1 MDTTY
6 FRHKL
11 DIHRKKIV
19 LIAFLAVLLM
29 PLASQAQ
36 LTKEKYNPNYDE
48 RPIRYGF
55 LLGIQRASLVPKY
68 DENFITED
76 FDTVSSIQAPWSTGL
91 AIGFIGQVRLNQYLD
106 LRLTPMVTIAE
117 YDLYYTYTTDAED
130 RVATAETVFVNLPLM
145 VKYKSYRRGNYRMYV
160 TGGANPSFEVSG
172 RKEDEGDVQRL
183 PIQDMNFSIELGLG
197 LDIYYPLFKFSPEL
211 RFSKGV
217 VNLRKD
223 SKDNL
228 TEGLERVTT
237 NTVSLL
243 FHFQ

>member
-11 DIHRKKIV
+11 DLHGKKIV
-19 LIAFLAVLLM
+19 LAALLATLLI
-29 PLASQAQ
+29 PFESNAQ
-36 LTKEKYNPNYDE
+36 ITREKYNPNYDE

-55 LLGIQRASLVPKY
+55 LLGVQRASLQPRY
-68 DENFITED
+68 DENFVTED
-76 FDTVSSIQAPWSTGL
+76 FDTTYAIQAPWSTGL
-91 AIGFIGQVRLNQYLD
+91 VIGFIGQLRLNQYLD

-117 YDLYYTYTTDAED
+117 YDLEYTYAKKKDEI
-130 RVATAETVFVNLPLM
+130 ATAETVFVNLPLM
-145 VKYKSYRRGNYRMYV
+145 LKYKSYRRGNYRMYI

-183 PIQDMNFSIELGLG
+183 PIQDMNFALELGLG
-197 LDIYYPLFKFSPEL
+197 LDIYYPLFKFSPEI
-211 RFSKGV
+211 RFSRGI
-217 VNLRKD
+217 VNMKKD
-223 SKDNL
+223 SRENL
-228 TEGLERVTT
+228 TEGLDRITT